1 MKFIIN
7 ENNLIKGFNNYMDYE
22 FSKLLKFN
30 RIPTRPSSIFFY
42 DKHSGEI
49 IFEID
54 NSKKTKRTFF
64 IINWGFF
71 ETLNNMFPYNSPG
84 LGKIGV
90 DSKKLLINWAK
101 EKLSDLIFYDD
112 VIFDFDEYDI
122 TSNSIF
128 DMAHIQGVDLNNNQY

>member
-7 ENNLIKGFNNYMDYE
+7 ENNLIKGFNNLMDYE
-22 FSKLLKFN
+22 LSKLLKFN
-30 RIPTRPSSIFFY
+30 RMPTRPSSIFFY
-42 DKHSGEI
+42 DKNSGEI

-54 NSKKTKRTFF
+54 NSKKTKQTFF

-90 DSKKLLINWAK
+90 DAEKLLINWSK
-101 EKLSDLIFYDD
+101 EKLREFIFYDKI
-112 VIFDFDEYDI
+112 IFDFDEYD
-122 TSNSIF
+122 NSIF
-128 DMAHIQGVDLNNNQY
+128 NMVHIQGVNLNNN

>member
-22 FSKLLKFN
+22 LSKLLKFN

-42 DKHSGEI
+42 DKPSGEI

-54 NSKKTKRTFF
+54 NSKKTKQTFF
-64 IINWGFF
+64 TINWGFF
-71 ETLNNMFPYNSPG
+71 EILSNMFPYKSPG
-84 LGKIGV
+84 LDKIGV

-101 EKLSDLIFYDD
+101 EKLSEFIFYDKI
-112 VIFDFDEYDI
+112 IFDFDEYDI
-122 TSNSIF
+122 NSNSIF
-128 DMAHIQGVDLNNNQY
+128 DMVHIQGVDLNNN

>member
-7 ENNLIKGFNNYMDYE
+7 ENNLIKVFNNFMDYE

-42 DKHSGEI
+42 DKNSGEI

-54 NSKKTKRTFF
+54 NSKKTKQTFF

-90 DSKKLLINWAK
+90 DAEKLLINWSK
-101 EKLSDLIFYDD
+101 ENLSEFIFYDKI
-112 VIFDFDEYDI
+112 IFDFDEYD
-122 TSNSIF
+122 NSIF
-128 DMAHIQGVDLNNNQY
+128 NMVHIQGVNLNNN

>member
-1 MKFIIN
+1 
-7 ENNLIKGFNNYMDYE
+7 
-22 FSKLLKFN
+22 
-30 RIPTRPSSIFFY
+30 
-42 DKHSGEI
+42 
-49 IFEID
+49 
-54 NSKKTKRTFF
+54 
-64 IINWGFF
+64 
-71 ETLNNMFPYNSPG
+71 MFPYNSPG

>member
-7 ENNLIKGFNNYMDYE
+7 ENNLIKGFNNLMDYE
-22 FSKLLKFN
+22 LSKLLKFN
-30 RIPTRPSSIFFY
+30 RMPTRPSSIFFY
-42 DKHSGEI
+42 DKNSGEI

-54 NSKKTKRTFF
+54 NSKKSKQTFF

-90 DSKKLLINWAK
+90 DAEKLLINWAK
-101 EKLSDLIFYDD
+101 EKLSEFIFYDKI
-112 VIFDFDEYDI
+112 IFDFDEYD
-122 TSNSIF
+122 NSIF
-128 DMAHIQGVDLNNNQY
+128 NMVHIQGVDLNNN

>member
-7 ENNLIKGFNNYMDYE
+7 ENNLIKGFNNLMDYE
-22 FSKLLKFN
+22 LSKLLKFN
-30 RIPTRPSSIFFY
+30 RMPTRPSSIFFY

-54 NSKKTKRTFF
+54 NSKKTKQTFF

-71 ETLNNMFPYNSPG
+71 EILNNMFPYNSPG

-90 DSKKLLINWAK
+90 DAEKLLINWAK
-101 EKLSDLIFYDD
+101 EKLSEFIFYDKI
-112 VIFDFDEYDI
+112 IFDFDEYDI

-128 DMAHIQGVDLNNNQY
+128 DMAHIQGVDLNNN

>member
-30 RIPTRPSSIFFY
+30 RIPTRPSSIFLY

-54 NSKKTKRTFF
+54 NSKKIKQTVFT
-64 IINWGFF
+64 INWGFF
-71 ETLNNMFPYNSPG
+71 ENLSYMFPYKSPG
-84 LGKIGV
+84 LGEIGV
-90 DSKKLLINWAK
+90 DSKRLLINWAK
-101 EKLSDLIFYDD
+101 EKLSEFIFYDNI
-112 VIFDFDEYDI
+112 VFDFDEYDI

-128 DMAHIQGVDLNNNQY
+128 DMAHIQGVDLNNNKY

>member
-7 ENNLIKGFNNYMDYE
+7 ENNLIKGFNNLMDYE
-22 FSKLLKFN
+22 LIKLLKFN
-30 RIPTRPSSIFFY
+30 RMPTRTSSIFFY
-42 DKHSGEI
+42 YKNSGEI

-54 NSKKTKRTFF
+54 NSKKTKQTFF

-90 DSKKLLINWAK
+90 DAEKLLINWAK
-101 EKLSDLIFYDD
+101 EKLSEFIFYDKI
-112 VIFDFDEYDI
+112 IFDFDEYDI

-128 DMAHIQGVDLNNNQY
+128 DMAHIQGVDLNNN

>member
-7 ENNLIKGFNNYMDYE
+7 ENNLIKGFNNLMDYE
-22 FSKLLKFN
+22 LSKLLKFN
-30 RIPTRPSSIFFY
+30 RMPTRPSSIFFY
-42 DKHSGEI
+42 DKNSGEI

-54 NSKKTKRTFF
+54 NSKKTKQTFF

-90 DSKKLLINWAK
+90 DAEKLLINWAK
-101 EKLSDLIFYDD
+101 EKLSEFIFYDKI
-112 VIFDFDEYDI
+112 IFDFDEYD
-122 TSNSIF
+122 N
-128 DMAHIQGVDLNNNQY
+128 

>member
-22 FSKLLKFN
+22 LSKLLKFN
-30 RIPTRPSSIFFY
+30 RMPTRPSSIFFY

-54 NSKKTKRTFF
+54 NSKKTKQTFF

-90 DSKKLLINWAK
+90 DAEKLLINWAK
-101 EKLSDLIFYDD
+101 EKLSEFIFYDKI
-112 VIFDFDEYDI
+112 IFDFDEYDI

-128 DMAHIQGVDLNNNQY
+128 DMVHIQGVDLNNN

>member
-1 MKFIIN
+1 
-7 ENNLIKGFNNYMDYE
+7 MDYE
-22 FSKLLKFN
+22 LSKLLKFN

-54 NSKKTKRTFF
+54 NSKKTKQTFF

-71 ETLNNMFPYNSPG
+71 EILNNMFPYNSPG

-90 DSKKLLINWAK
+90 DAEKLLINWAK
-101 EKLSDLIFYDD
+101 EKLSEFIFYDKI
-112 VIFDFDEYDI
+112 IFDFDEYD
-122 TSNSIF
+122 NSIF
-128 DMAHIQGVDLNNNQY
+128 NMVHIQGVDLNNN

>member
-7 ENNLIKGFNNYMDYE
+7 ENNLIKGFNNLMDYE
-22 FSKLLKFN
+22 LSKLLKFN

-54 NSKKTKRTFF
+54 NSKKTKQTFF

-71 ETLNNMFPYNSPG
+71 EILNNMFPYNSPG

-101 EKLSDLIFYDD
+101 EKLSEFIFYDKI
-112 VIFDFDEYDI
+112 IFDFGEYD
-122 TSNSIF
+122 NSIF
-128 DMAHIQGVDLNNNQY
+128 NMVHIQGVDLNNI

>member
-1 MKFIIN
+1 MVDHKQAHLDFSGY
-7 ENNLIKGFNNYMDYE
+7 LIFKTQVVSNSF
-22 FSKLLKFN
+22 
-30 RIPTRPSSIFFY
+30 PSSIFFY

-54 NSKKTKRTFF
+54 NSKKTKQTFF

-90 DSKKLLINWAK
+90 DAEKLLINWAK
-101 EKLSDLIFYDD
+101 EKLSEFIFYDKI
-112 VIFDFDEYDI
+112 IFDFDEYD
-122 TSNSIF
+122 NSIF
-128 DMAHIQGVDLNNNQY
+128 NMVHIQGVDLNNN